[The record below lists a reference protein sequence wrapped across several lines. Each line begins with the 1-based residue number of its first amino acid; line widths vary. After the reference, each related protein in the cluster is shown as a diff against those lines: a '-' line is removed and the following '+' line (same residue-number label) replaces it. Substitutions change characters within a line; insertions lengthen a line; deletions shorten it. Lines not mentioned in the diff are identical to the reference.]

1 MLEDAKLLDEDI
13 DGTSGQRSWG
23 TSIMVDGVSYA
34 TSLFWQPLQ
43 NASDPFQEVEEA
55 SAGVLEGADLFC
67 IKSGKAPQFGICV
80 SQEGYK
86 SGQNVAAVALA
97 TALSNVGSFI
107 AVFKTNEG
115 WWYTCIRNDIILSDG
130 DMLFLTEEEA
140 KEQFMSML
148 AVPDWGKKIAPKEWG
163 LEETE
168 ELDLS
173 GILIRGAKSRLQKIK
188 ALRGTK
194 LLLVVAISAVVGIW
208 LISSLV
214 DKLFLTPTVR
224 PVIVPIKP
232 KVAPQATAPVVEEPK
247 PWEKMPD
254 PKTIMQNCYKGI
266 MDLNQILPPGWTISN
281 IACTD
286 SGVAT
291 SWSRSVGRL
300 SWAKKALDDSRLNF
314 SGYSFSPNGTELSAT
329 LTLPKAEEKMSPPQY
344 NLANL
349 QNEINDRFQAIGVD
363 ISLSADTE
371 KTPAGKI
378 YRRLNFSLISDHNP
392 LTWIEMLTKYSG
404 LRINM
409 ITYDTNNKTWQ
420 YEGAIYVL

>member
-1 MLEDAKLLDEDI
+1 MLEDAKLLDDDI
-13 DGTSGQRSWG
+13 DGATAQRSWG
-23 TSIMVDGVSYA
+23 TSITVDGVQYA

-67 IKSGKAPQFGICV
+67 IKGGKAPQFGICV

-86 SGQNVAAVALA
+86 SGENVAAVALA

-163 LEETE
+163 FEDTE
-168 ELDLS
+168 DVDLAE
-173 GILIRGAKSRLQKIK
+173 ILIRGAKSRLQKIK

-224 PVIVPIKP
+224 PVVVPIKP
-232 KVAPQATAPVVEEPK
+232 KVAPKAAPVVEEPK
-247 PWEKMPD
+247 PWEKVAD
-254 PKTIMQNCYKGI
+254 PKTIMENCYQGI
-266 MDLNQILPPGWTISN
+266 TDLNQILPPGWNIGN
-281 IACTD
+281 IAC
-286 SGVAT
+286 SGTAVAT
-291 SWSRSVGRL
+291 SWVRSIGRV
-300 SWAKKALDDSRLNF
+300 SWAKKALDKSGLNF
-314 SGYSFSPNGTELSAT
+314 SGYTFSSNGGNLSAT
-329 LTLPKAEEKMSPPQY
+329 LPISKAEEKMSPPKY
-344 NLANL
+344 TLVDL
-349 QNEINDRFQAIGVD
+349 QNELNDKFQAIGVA
-363 ISLSADTE
+363 ISLSSDTE
-371 KTPAGKI
+371 KTPAGKM
-378 YRRLNFSLISDHNP
+378 YRRLNFSLKSEYNP

-404 LRINM
+404 LRIKM
-409 ITYDTNNKTWQ
+409 ITYYPNDKTWQ